1 MAVVISTFVM
11 DLYERP
17 NRTPKFGGTLGRG
30 QMRERPNRTKT
41 FLKAS
46 GLIIGL
52 TVGITV
58 ATAPAAAGGRII
70 YDNERHDTYK
80 GHGKKH
86 AYKKGFKHGYH
97 KGQKHAYRDGH
108 GHGKRIKKHAY
119 KHGYKKGYKHGH
131 QDAYKHKP
139 RHGHGHGYKY
149 GKPIYNFVFGFPGH
163 GSWARHGYKPHKRV
177 RHYRHNRC
185 HPVSRIGYDRYG
197 RKVKFG
203 GTMCYD
209 RYGASYIVRGSRHII
224 HYY

>member
-1 MAVVISTFVM
+1 M
-11 DLYERP
+11 DLKERP
-17 NRTPKFGGTLGRG
+17 QPHTELGGILGRG

-41 FLKAS
+41 LLKVS

-70 YDNERHDTYK
+70 YDNERHGSHK
-80 GHGKKH
+80 SHGKKH
-86 AYKKGFKHGYH
+86 AYKKGFEHGYH
-97 KGQKHAYRDGH
+97 KGHKHAKRH
-108 GHGKRIKKHAY
+108 GHRKHVKKHAY
-119 KHGYKKGYKHGH
+119 KHGYKNGYDKGYKHGH
-131 QDAYKHKP
+131 KHAYKHKP
-139 RHGHGHGYKY
+139 RHGHGHGYKH
-149 GKPIYNFVFGFPGH
+149 GKPIYNFVFGFPGY
-163 GSWARHGYKPHKRV
+163 GSWAPHGYKPHKRV
-177 RHYRHNRC
+177 RHYRHNSC